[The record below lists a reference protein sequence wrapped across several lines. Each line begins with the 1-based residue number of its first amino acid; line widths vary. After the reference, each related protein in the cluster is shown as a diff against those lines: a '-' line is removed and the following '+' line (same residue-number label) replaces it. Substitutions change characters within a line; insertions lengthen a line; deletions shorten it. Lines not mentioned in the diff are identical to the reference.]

1 VRRLHEE
8 TGFTLIEVLVSS
20 VLMIAVLGTTLGALS
35 SFETTN
41 RTNQRQNDAQDHARN
56 SLDLLARNLRNL
68 ASPTNQTPEAVVVAE
83 PDDLVFQTVD
93 RTKPVGSLNE
103 LNTKRARYCL
113 NGSKLYLQEQTWTSA
128 ATPDPPATDSC
139 PGPDWPAQWGT
150 ENARILAQD
159 VVNGV
164 RPLFVYNAAELDRI
178 TAVHT
183 TLFIDVN
190 PGSKPTETTLESGVF
205 LRNQNRFP
213 NARFTLVKDGARLL
227 RLNASTS
234 DDPEGKNLEYRWY
247 DATTSPPTPIGEGVL
262 KDYNVDIEPL
272 PGVHRILLK
281 VTDPAELEA
290 EAEQEV
296 SVE

>member
-1 VRRLHEE
+1 MRLFREE

-41 RTNQRQNDAQDHARN
+41 RTNHRQNDAQDHARN

-68 ASPTNQTPEAVVVAE
+68 ASPTNELPDAVIVAE

-93 RTKPVGSLNE
+93 RTKPAGSLNE
-103 LNTKRARYCL
+103 LNTKRVRYCMD
-113 NGSKLYLQEQTWTSA
+113 GSKVYLQEQTWTT
-128 ATPDPPATDSC
+128 ATAPDPPATSSC
-139 PGPDWPAQWGT
+139 PGADWPADKT
-150 ENARILAQD
+150 RIVVQD
-159 VVNGV
+159 VVNGS
-164 RPLFVYNAAELDRI
+164 RPLFVYNATELDRI
-178 TAVHT
+178 TAVRT
-183 TLFIDVN
+183 NLFVDVN
-190 PGSKPTETTLESGVF
+190 PGSKPSETTLESGVF

-213 NARFTLVKDGARLL
+213 NARFTLVKDGTRLL

-247 DATTSPPTPIGEGVL
+247 DATSSPPTLIGEGVL
-262 KDYNVDIEPL
+262 KDYSVDIEPL
-272 PGVHRILLK
+272 PGVHRIVLK
-281 VTDPAELEA
+281 VTDPAGLEA